1 MEFYRWMITHSGM
14 VYSIIVSVVVITI
27 VTVVIARKINERRG
41 FRKRKER
48 ALAQEE
54 EDSKKEFVI
63 TNGTLNRYNGNAIEL
78 HIPQGITG
86 IGCYGHYVGEYPYNV
101 TISSGAFQDNQR
113 IRSVFLPDSIRGIA
127 TNAFC
132 NCIMLS
138 KINIP
143 EGISRICKGTF
154 SNCVSLEG
162 IELPK
167 SVNLID
173 EEAFHNCTNLRYV
186 IIKNDHPV
194 VHFEAFS
201 GCRLSEVHLGKD
213 LSGISGLGRANQM
226 DIYIPTLSAWFTKK
240 TNLNLGRYRLFVNG
254 SLMQSLIID
263 RNVPDRCFH
272 ECISLTELKFGSNVE
287 VIEGYSFFGCIS
299 LKNLYIPK
307 NIVVIEND
315 AFTNCTNLETVMIPS
330 AFRARV
336 SAIFQNP
343 NIRFTFYD

>member
-1 MEFYRWMITHSGM
+1 MYHQGGEKMEFYRWMI
-14 VYSIIVSVVVITI
+14 ITI
-27 VTVVIARKINERRG
+27 ATVVIARKINDRRG
-41 FRKRKER
+41 SRKRKEQ
-48 ALAQEE
+48 ALVQEK

-63 TNGTLNRYNGNAIEL
+63 TNGTLKRYNGNAIEL
-78 HIPQGITG
+78 HISQGITS
-86 IGCYGHYVGEYPYNV
+86 IGSYGHYVGEFPYNV
-101 TISSGAFQDNQR
+101 TVYSGAFQDNQR
-113 IRSVFLPDSIRGIA
+113 IRSVFLPDSVRGIA
-127 TNAFC
+127 ANAFC
-132 NCIMLS
+132 NCVMLS

-143 EGISRICKGTF
+143 EGISRIYKGTF

-167 SVNLID
+167 SVDHID
-173 EEAFHNCTNLRYV
+173 EEAFYNCTHLRYV
-186 IIKNDHPV
+186 SIKSDHPV

-213 LSGISGLGRANQM
+213 LSGISGLGRADQL

-240 TNLNLGRYRLFVNG
+240 FNLGRYRLFVNG
-254 SLMQSLIID
+254 CLVESLNID
-263 RNVPDRCFH
+263 TDVSNRCFH
-272 ECISLTELKFGSNVE
+272 DCISLTELKFGSNVE
-287 VIEGYSFFGCIS
+287 VIEGYSFFGCIN

-315 AFTNCTNLETVMIPS
+315 AFMNCKSLETVTIPS

-336 SAIFQNP
+336 GAIFQNP